1 MSLDLIYT
9 TIGLLEA
16 KLFKT
21 FLLIKYLNRL
31 LHSGISTIAPEE
43 NCLGLGLD

>member
-21 FLLIKYLNRL
+21 FLLIKYLNSL
-31 LHSGISTIAPEE
+31 LHSGMSTIAPEE